1 MALEQDQINTIV
13 DGVISRYRDADFK
26 TVLEQAMDGAGADKG
41 DRYLI
46 RLEIGRRTA
55 PCIRSMDF
63 RDDRAAELRE
73 VSGVKHFLAP
83 EDEKVLESAIRLY
96 QGVYTLGVWEM
107 VTAAHRARME
117 QERAEAQAALDRP
130 AAQQGSPESFET
142 EPVVFASYTRRTEE
156 RMRYITAVRISV
168 NGQTFEG
175 KTNDLSVSGIRVS
188 LQKEQKLTKND
199 EALVTFTDLRAK
211 VTRLQQP
218 SLTRIKYHVL
228 RTQGEGSKFS
238 VTLLRNA
245 DNPAFE
251 SLISR
256 FIDSNKLRYTVN
268 VDHLLSTLS
277 AKGYEQYYTPK
288 LVSLPFF
295 MSGNPPRITAVLRSP
310 GNSDIPEYWRDEN
323 NQDLIASVLPQNR
336 LSLLMEEADGE
347 RYDFVYCFKVMSKG
361 HVVFYSATGLELRRT
376 GLRDLFLSTGR
387 RLSSW
392 HVFRL
397 DIEKADVRRDGVA
410 SFVSENFNPLFREY
424 VLNSV
429 SAISYVGCLVTVE
442 EGSGGVTPEETS
454 EVSGQIMLSIFRH
467 GSSPEPV
474 QFYMLGGKKLRKEPR
489 YPHKTSVEISEDSE
503 EQAGWTNDVSTSG
516 LQIQTDEPIDVEKD
530 DVLRIS
536 LPEMQEL
543 TKSIS
548 LKDMPYRVVHAN
560 ESHTVINLEAD
571 SSVVNH
577 PGKKFFTD
585 LIDSNPVVLKPQKE
599 VRDLESMTN
608 AMRALFVRHIFSL
621 PVFLGRIKGSI
632 GAAGVSEYP
641 RKDCGI
647 LHDMSPKGNRG
658 YNLYPLLHDGMMKL
672 LIDDP
677 LKDLG
682 DSRETVRTVVYIG
695 RIGVSGE
702 IRYLTVR
709 EEDFTDSAQRLKFIR
724 ESQSRGTFC
733 ALKLFLSKTGKP
745 DLTDIAKDL
754 NYVAKY
760 AVHKARALKN
770 AIWSVTAVLDIVDIT
785 DEVLFSSGADAPDK
799 GQGS

>member
-1 MALEQDQINTIV
+1 MALEQDQINSLV
-13 DGVISRYRDADFK
+13 DGIVSRYRDADFQ
-26 TVLEQAMDGAGADKG
+26 TTLEQAMDAAGADKG

-73 VSGVKHFLAP
+73 VHGVKHFLAP
-83 EDEKVLESAIRLY
+83 EDEKVLESAISFY
-96 QGVYTLGVWEM
+96 QGAYTMGVWEM

-117 QERAEAQAALDRP
+117 QERAEEQAALDRP
-130 AAQQGSPESFET
+130 AAAQGSPESFET

-156 RMRYITAVRISV
+156 RMRYITAVKISV
-168 NGQTFEG
+168 NGQTLEG

-188 LQKEQKLTKND
+188 LMKEQPLQKND
-199 EALVTFTDLRAK
+199 EALVTFTDLRSK
-211 VTRLQQP
+211 VSRLQQP
-218 SLTRIKYHVL
+218 SLTRIKYRVL
-228 RTQGEGSKFS
+228 RTQGQGSKFS

-251 SLISR
+251 SLISK
-256 FIDSNKLRYTVN
+256 FIDNNKLRYTVN
-268 VDHLLSTLS
+268 VDHLLSSLS
-277 AKGYEQYYTPK
+277 AKGYEQYYIPK
-288 LVSLPFF
+288 ITSLPFF
-295 MSGNPPRITAVLRSP
+295 MTGEPPRITSVLKSP
-310 GNSDIPEYWRDEN
+310 GNSAILEYWRDEN
-323 NQDLIASVLPQNR
+323 NQDRLASVLPPNR
-336 LSLLMEEADGE
+336 LSLLTEEADGG
-347 RYDFVYCFKVMSKG
+347 RYDFVYCFKVMSRGK
-361 HVVFYSATGLELRRT
+361 VVFYSATGLELRRT
-376 GLRDLFLSTGR
+376 GLRDLFFEAGR
-387 RLSSW
+387 KLSSW

-397 DIEKADVRRDGVA
+397 DIEKADVKRDGVA

-424 VLNSV
+424 VVNSV
-429 SAISYVGCLVTVE
+429 TAISYVGGLVSVE
-442 EGSGGVTPEETS
+442 QGTGGLIPEETPDLA
-454 EVSGQIMLSIFRH
+454 GKIMLQIFRH
-467 GSSPEPV
+467 RTDVEPV

-489 YPHKTSVEISEDSE
+489 YPHKTSVEISENSE

-571 SSVVNH
+571 SSVRDH

-585 LIDSNPVVLKPQKE
+585 LIDSNPDVLKPQKE

-608 AMRALFVRHIFSL
+608 AMRALFVRHIFSM

-632 GAAGVSEYP
+632 GAAGISEYP
-641 RKDCGI
+641 RKGCSV
-647 LHDMSPKGNRG
+647 LHDMSPKGSGG
-658 YNLYPLLHDGMMKL
+658 YNLYPLLHDGMMKS

-677 LKDLG
+677 LKELK
-682 DSRETVRTVVYIG
+682 DSSASLCTTVYIG
-695 RIGVSGE
+695 RLGVSGE

-709 EEDFTDSAQRLKFIR
+709 EDDFTDSAQRLKFIR
-724 ESQSRGTFC
+724 ESQSRGSFY
-733 ALKLFLSKTGKP
+733 ALRLFLSKTGRP
-745 DLTDIAKDL
+745 DLTNIAKDL

-785 DEVLFSSGADAPDK
+785 DEVLFSSGVSPK
-799 GQGS
+799 P

>member
-1 MALEQDQINTIV
+1 MALEQDQINSFV
-13 DGVISRYRDADFK
+13 DGIISRYRDADFK
-26 TVLEQAMDGAGADKG
+26 NILEQAMDEAGADKG

-73 VSGVKHFLAP
+73 VQGVKHFLAP
-83 EDEKVLESAIRLY
+83 EDEKVLESAISFY

-130 AAQQGSPESFET
+130 AAAQGSPESFET
-142 EPVVFASYTRRTEE
+142 EPVVFASYTRRQEE
-156 RMRYITAVRISV
+156 RMRYITPVKIYV
-168 NGQTFEG
+168 NGQTLEG

-188 LQKEQKLTKND
+188 LQKEQPLSKND
-199 EALVTFTDLRAK
+199 EALVTFTELRAK
-211 VTRLQQP
+211 VSRLQQP
-218 SLTRIKYHVL
+218 SLTRIRYHVL
-228 RTQGEGSKFS
+228 RTQGQGSKFS

-245 DNPAFE
+245 DNPSFE

-256 FIDSNKLRYTVN
+256 FIDNNKLRYTVN

-288 LVSLPFF
+288 ITCLPFF
-295 MSGNPPRITAVLRSP
+295 MTGEPPKITSVLKSQ
-310 GNSDIPEYWRDEN
+310 GNSGILEYWRDEN
-323 NQDLIASVLPQNR
+323 NQDRIASILPQNR

-347 RYDFVYCFKVMSKG
+347 RYDFIYCFKVMSKG
-361 HVVFYSATGLELRRT
+361 RVVFYSATGLELRRT
-376 GLRDLFLSTGR
+376 GLGSLFISTGR
-387 RLSSW
+387 KLASW
-392 HVFRL
+392 RVFRL
-397 DIEKADVRRDGVA
+397 DIEKADVKRDGVA
-410 SFVSENFNPLFREY
+410 SFVSDNFNPLFREY
-424 VLNSV
+424 VVNSV
-429 SAISYVGCLVTVE
+429 TAISYVGAITEVE
-442 EGSGGVTPEETS
+442 EGSGGLTPEETS
-454 EVSGQIMLSIFRH
+454 EVSDQIMLSIFRH
-467 GSSPEPV
+467 GGDAEPV
-474 QFYMLGGKKLRKEPR
+474 QFCMLGGKKLRKEPR
-489 YPHKTSVEISEDSE
+489 YPHKTSVEISENSE

-530 DVLRIS
+530 DVLKIS

-571 SSVVNH
+571 SSVRNH

-585 LIDSNPVVLKPQKE
+585 LIDSNPDALKPQKE
-599 VRDLESMTN
+599 MRDLESMTN

-621 PVFLGRIKGSI
+621 PVFLGRVKGSI

-641 RKDCGI
+641 RKGCAVF
-647 LHDMSPKGNRG
+647 HDMSPKGQRG
-658 YNLYPLLHDGMMKL
+658 VNLYPLLHDGMMKA
-672 LIDDP
+672 LIEDP
-677 LKDLG
+677 LKELA
-682 DSRETVRTVVYIG
+682 DSQETVRTVVYIG

-709 EEDFTDSAQRLKFIR
+709 EEDFADSGQRLKFIR
-724 ESQSRGTFC
+724 ESQSRGTFS
-733 ALKLFLSKTGKP
+733 ALKLFLSKTGRP
-745 DLTDIAKDL
+745 DLADIAKDL

-770 AIWSVTAVLDIVDIT
+770 AMWSVTAVLDIVDIT
-785 DEVLFSSGADAPDK
+785 EEVLLCSGAAEDS
-799 GQGS
+799 GQKK

>member
-1 MALEQDQINTIV
+1 MALEQDQINSFV
-13 DGVISRYRDADFK
+13 DGIISRYRDADFK
-26 TVLEQAMDGAGADKG
+26 NILEQAMDEAGADKG

-73 VSGVKHFLAP
+73 VQGVKHFLAP
-83 EDEKVLESAIRLY
+83 EDEKVLESAISFY

-117 QERAEAQAALDRP
+117 QERAEAQAALDSP
-130 AAQQGSPESFET
+130 AAAQGSPESFET
-142 EPVVFASYTRRTEE
+142 EPVVFASYTRRQEE
-156 RMRYITAVRISV
+156 RMRYITPVKIYV
-168 NGQTFEG
+168 NGQTLEG

-188 LQKEQKLTKND
+188 LQKEQPLSKND
-199 EALVTFTDLRAK
+199 EALVTFTELRAK
-211 VTRLQQP
+211 VSRLQQP
-218 SLTRIKYHVL
+218 SLTRIRYHVL
-228 RTQGEGSKFS
+228 RTQGQGSKFS

-245 DNPAFE
+245 DNPSFE

-256 FIDSNKLRYTVN
+256 FIDNNKLRYTVN

-288 LVSLPFF
+288 ITCLPFF
-295 MSGNPPRITAVLRSP
+295 MTGEPPKITSVLKSQ
-310 GNSDIPEYWRDEN
+310 GNSGILEYWRDEN
-323 NQDLIASVLPQNR
+323 NQDRIASILPQNR

-347 RYDFVYCFKVMSKG
+347 RYDFIYCFKVMSKG
-361 HVVFYSATGLELRRT
+361 RVVFYSATGIELRRT
-376 GLRDLFLSTGR
+376 GLGSLFISTGR
-387 RLSSW
+387 KLASW
-392 HVFRL
+392 RVFRL
-397 DIEKADVRRDGVA
+397 DIEKADVKRDGVA

-424 VLNSV
+424 VVNSV
-429 SAISYVGCLVTVE
+429 TAISYVGAITEVE
-442 EGSGGVTPEETS
+442 EGSGGLTPEETS
-454 EVSGQIMLSIFRH
+454 EVSDQIMLSIFRH
-467 GSSPEPV
+467 GGDAEPV

-489 YPHKTSVEISEDSE
+489 YPHKTSVEISENSE

-530 DVLRIS
+530 DVLKIS

-571 SSVVNH
+571 SSVRNH

-585 LIDSNPVVLKPQKE
+585 LIDSNPDVLKPQKE
-599 VRDLESMTN
+599 MRDLESMTN

-621 PVFLGRIKGSI
+621 PVFLGRVKGSI

-641 RKDCGI
+641 RKGCAVF
-647 LHDMSPKGNRG
+647 HDMSPKGQRG
-658 YNLYPLLHDGMMKL
+658 FNLYPLLHDGMMKA
-672 LIDDP
+672 LIEDP
-677 LKDLG
+677 LKELG
-682 DSRETVRTVVYIG
+682 DSQETVRTVVYIG

-709 EEDFTDSAQRLKFIR
+709 EEDFADSGQRLKFIR
-724 ESQSRGTFC
+724 ESQSRGTFS
-733 ALKLFLSKTGKP
+733 ALKLFLSKTGRP
-745 DLTDIAKDL
+745 DLADIAKDL

-770 AIWSVTAVLDIVDIT
+770 AMRSVTAVLDIVDIT
-785 DEVLFSSGADAPDK
+785 EEVLLCSGAAEDS
-799 GQGS
+799 GQKK